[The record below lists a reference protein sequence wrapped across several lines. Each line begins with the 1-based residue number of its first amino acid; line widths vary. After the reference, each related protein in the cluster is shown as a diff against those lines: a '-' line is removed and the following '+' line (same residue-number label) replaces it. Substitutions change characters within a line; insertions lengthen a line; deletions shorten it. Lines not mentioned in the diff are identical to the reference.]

1 MLDVGWIADLD
12 AVGRHVADGSPVAAD
27 TPTVVVG
34 TSAAYRSSVLM
45 LWKGNRLHIP
55 VC

>member
-27 TPTVVVG
+27 TPTVRDIC
-34 TSAAYRSSVLM
+34 SIPELCPKLR
-45 LWKGNRLHIP
+45 KGNRLHIP